1 MINLR
6 RIAILGN
13 HLPRQCGIATFT
25 HDLHAAVRAA
35 RPALDTAVVAITGAG
50 TSHDYPPCVN
60 FEIREN
66 VLGDYSRSAISMAAT
81 DTDLVCLQHEYG
93 IFGGIAGSHI
103 LEFLD
108 HSTIP
113 VVTTLH
119 TVLAEPTLAQRR
131 TIERVIDRST
141 KLIVMADRARALL
154 QTVHNVPDSK
164 IEVIPHGIH
173 DRPLCSPDDG
183 KTALGYEGKK
193 VILTFGLLSPNKGIE
208 TMLDAMPRILQASPG
223 AVYIVLGATHP
234 SLLREHGEA
243 YRDLLLAHAQ
253 TLGIENHV
261 VFVNQFVDQATLLD
275 YIAMCDVYVTP
286 YANEAQMTS
295 GTLAYS
301 FGMGASVVSTP
312 YWHATEL
319 LRDNLGIL
327 VPFADAET
335 MGREIAGLL
344 TDPTRRQAIRARAY
358 AASRS
363 MTWPETAKRYLEVFD
378 RACAVVRS
386 AEPKP
391 PRGLQAAFD
400 SSALP
405 DVEIDHFLSFCDD
418 TGMLQH
424 GHYGVAAREHGYCL
438 DDNARALL
446 LVSALARQG
455 DTRIPGAASAPL
467 MAFVRHAWNPDTS
480 RFRNFMSFDRR
491 WLEDTGSEDS
501 HGRALWA
508 LGDHVRSSAEATHVT
523 WAVALFAKSFP
534 QATSFTSPRAW
545 AFTLLGLNAWCSAV
559 VGDLQARRLRQ
570 SLAER
575 LMSLIQE
582 ADNGEWVWFED
593 VLAYDNARL
602 PQALIQTG
610 LATGCDAYVTAGL
623 RTLSWLM
630 TRQTS
635 PAGHF
640 RPVGSD
646 SFGAARAMPK
656 PFDQQ
661 PLEAAA
667 AISACLAAWSATGDM
682 AWRARAI
689 TAFRWFIGHNDL
701 AISLADPRTGG
712 CADGLHP
719 HGRNEN
725 MGAEST
731 LSYLLGLA
739 ELRAMTQSAV
749 TRDRAES
756 RLGRG

>member
-335 MGREIAGLL
+335 MGRENPGCPVTLN
-344 TDPTRRQAIRARAY
+344 P
-358 AASRS
+358 ASLRI
-363 MTWPETAKRYLEVFD
+363 PP
-378 RACAVVRS
+378 
-386 AEPKP
+386 PKP
-391 PRGLQAAFD
+391 QIVTLIPSSIPRTPPLFSACIRTPCPVSVLSTGHSDRTRQD
-400 SSALP
+400 NRCKSSAKARSGSP
-405 DVEIDHFLSFCDD
+405 RRPS
-418 TGMLQH
+418 MLLGGAGSRQH
-424 GHYGVAAREHGYCL
+424 G
-438 DDNARALL
+438 
-446 LVSALARQG
+446 
-455 DTRIPGAASAPL
+455 
-467 MAFVRHAWNPDTS
+467 
-480 RFRNFMSFDRR
+480 
-491 WLEDTGSEDS
+491 
-501 HGRALWA
+501 
-508 LGDHVRSSAEATHVT
+508 
-523 WAVALFAKSFP
+523 
-534 QATSFTSPRAW
+534 
-545 AFTLLGLNAWCSAV
+545 
-559 VGDLQARRLRQ
+559 
-570 SLAER
+570 
-575 LMSLIQE
+575 
-582 ADNGEWVWFED
+582 
-593 VLAYDNARL
+593 
-602 PQALIQTG
+602 
-610 LATGCDAYVTAGL
+610 
-623 RTLSWLM
+623 
-630 TRQTS
+630 
-635 PAGHF
+635 
-640 RPVGSD
+640 
-646 SFGAARAMPK
+646 
-656 PFDQQ
+656 
-661 PLEAAA
+661 
-667 AISACLAAWSATGDM
+667 
-682 AWRARAI
+682 
-689 TAFRWFIGHNDL
+689 
-701 AISLADPRTGG
+701 
-712 CADGLHP
+712 
-719 HGRNEN
+719 
-725 MGAEST
+725 
-731 LSYLLGLA
+731 
-739 ELRAMTQSAV
+739 
-749 TRDRAES
+749 
-756 RLGRG
+756 

>member
-1 MINLR
+1 MTGLR
-6 RIAILGN
+6 RLAFIGN

-25 HDLHAAVRAA
+25 HDLHAAVKATRTE
-35 RPALDTAVVAITGAG
+35 LDTAVFAVTGPD
-50 TSHDYPPCVN
+50 TSHDYPPCVR

-66 VLGDYSRSAISMAAT
+66 AGNDYTRAAILLAAT

-93 IFGGIAGSHI
+93 IFGGTAGSHI

-108 HSTIP
+108 HLTVP

-119 TVLAEPTLAQRR
+119 TVLAEPSLAQRR
-131 TIERVIDRST
+131 TIERVIGRSA
-141 KLIVMADRARALL
+141 KLIVMADRARELL
-154 QTVHNVPDSK
+154 KTVHGVPPSK

-173 DRPLCSPDDG
+173 DRPLTSPDDG
-183 KTALGYEGKK
+183 KAAFGYEGKK

-208 TMLDAMPRILQASPG
+208 TMLDAMPCIIRANPD

-234 SLLREHGEA
+234 SLLRAHGED
-243 YRDLLLAHAQ
+243 YRDRMLARVEA
-253 TLGIENHV
+253 LGIEHHV
-261 VFVNQFVDQATLLD
+261 VFVNRFVDQATLLNH
-275 YIAMCDVYVTP
+275 IAMCDVYVTP
-286 YANEAQMTS
+286 YLNEAQMTS

-301 FGMGASVVSTP
+301 FGMGAPIVSTP

-319 LRDNLGIL
+319 LHDNLGIL
-327 VPFADAET
+327 VPFGDAKA
-335 MGREIAGLL
+335 MGHEIAALL
-344 TDPTRRQAIRARAY
+344 TDPIRCQAIRERAH

-363 MTWPETAKRYLEVFD
+363 MTWPEAAKRYLAVFD
-378 RACAVVRS
+378 DTC
-386 AEPKP
+386 
-391 PRGLQAAFD
+391 QAARATQPNPVRRLQPVFD

-405 DVEIDHFLSFCDD
+405 GTELDHFLSFCDD

-424 GHYGVAAREHGYCL
+424 AHHGVAAREHGYCL

-455 DTRIPGAASAPL
+455 DTGIPGTVAAAL
-467 MAFVRHAWNPDTS
+467 MAFVRHAWNPEIK
-480 RFRNFMSFDRR
+480 RFRNFMSFDRH
-491 WLEDTGSEDS
+491 WLEEAGSEDS

-508 LGDHVRSSAEATHVT
+508 LGDHVQSCSESAHVT

-534 QATSFTSPRAW
+534 SAELFTSPRAW
-545 AFTLLGLNAWCSAV
+545 AFTLLGLNAWCSAFK
-559 VGDLQARRLRQ
+559 GDLQASRLRRILADRLS
-570 SLAER
+570 SLYQA
-575 LMSLIQE
+575 
-582 ADNGEWVWFED
+582 ATDTDWDWFED

-610 LATGCDAYVTAGL
+610 LATGCEAYETVGL

-630 TRQTS
+630 TQQTS

-646 SFGAARAMPK
+646 SFGAARATPK

-661 PLEAAA
+661 PLETAASV
-667 AISACLAAWSATGDM
+667 SACLAAWGATGDIK
-682 AWRARAI
+682 WRARAI

-701 AISLADPRTGG
+701 AISLADPKTGG

-731 LSYLLGLA
+731 LSYLLGLS
-739 ELRAMTQSAV
+739 ELRAITQSAL

-756 RLGRG
+756 RVGRD

>member
-1 MINLR
+1 MMHLR
-6 RIAILGN
+6 RIAFVGN

-35 RPALDTAVVAITGAG
+35 RPELVTGVVAITASGH
-50 TSHDYPPCVN
+50 SHDYPPCVD
-60 FEIREN
+60 FEIRES
-66 VLGDYSRSAISMAAT
+66 VAGDYSRSAISLAAT
-81 DTDLVCLQHEYG
+81 ATDLVCLQHEYG
-93 IFGGIAGSHI
+93 IFGGEAGSHI

-108 HSTIP
+108 HSTMP

-131 TIERVIDRST
+131 VLDRVIDRST
-141 KLIVMADRARALL
+141 RLIVMADRARAFLR
-154 QTVHNVPDSK
+154 TVHSVPDSK

-173 DRPLCSPDDG
+173 DRPLSTPDHG
-183 KTALGYEGKK
+183 KLAFGYAGKK

-208 TMLDAMPRILQASPG
+208 TMLDAMPTILRDNPD
-223 AVYIVLGATHP
+223 AVYIILGATHP
-234 SLLREHGEA
+234 SLLRELGEA
-243 YRDLLLAHAQ
+243 YRDRLIARVAALV
-253 TLGIENHV
+253 IERHV
-261 VFVNQFVDQATLLD
+261 VFVNQFVDQATLLR

-286 YANEAQMTS
+286 YLNEAQMTS

-301 FGMGASVVSTP
+301 FGIGAPIVSTP
-312 YWHATEL
+312 YWHAAEL

-327 VPFADAET
+327 VPFGDAQA
-335 MGREIAGLL
+335 MGCEIAGLL
-344 TDPTRRQAIRARAY
+344 NDTNRRQAMRERAY
-358 AASRS
+358 SASRS
-363 MTWPETAKRYLEVFD
+363 MTWPETAKRYLKVFD
-378 RACAVVRS
+378 EACKTVRF

-391 PRGLQAAFD
+391 PRRLQPAFD
-400 SSALP
+400 PSALP
-405 DVEIDHFLSFCDD
+405 DIVIDHFMASCDD

-424 GHYGVAAREHGYCL
+424 AHYGVAAREHGYCL

-446 LVSALARQG
+446 FVSALARQG
-455 DTRIPGAASAPL
+455 DTRIPSSTSVAV
-467 MAFVRHAWNPDTS
+467 MAFIRHAWNPETN
-480 RFRNFMSFDRR
+480 RFRNFMSFDRH
-491 WLEDTGSEDS
+491 WLEDAGSEDS

-508 LGDHVRSSAEATHVT
+508 LGDYVRTNAEGPHVT

-534 QATSFTSPRAW
+534 RAASFTSPRAW
-545 AFTLLGLNAWCSAV
+545 AFALLGLNAWCSTFK
-559 VGDLQARRLRQ
+559 GDLQANRLRRELADRLQ
-570 SLAER
+570 SLIHD
-575 LMSLIQE
+575 SGDGDWI
-582 ADNGEWVWFED
+582 WFED

-610 LATGCDAYVTAGL
+610 LATRCDDYVTVGL
-623 RTLSWLM
+623 RALRWLM

-646 SFGAARAMPK
+646 SFGAARVMPK

-667 AISACLAAWSATGDM
+667 AISACLAAWDATGDM

-701 AISLADPRTGG
+701 AISVAEPSTGG

-719 HGRNEN
+719 NGRNEN

-731 LSYLLGLA
+731 LSYLLGLS
-739 ELRAMTQSAV
+739 ELRAMIQSAV
-749 TRDRAES
+749 VRDRAES